1 MGGPQGV
8 GLQPHLTGHIST
20 PESCSGEDVR
30 GLCCGAE
37 EGGQEALV
45 GVGGPC
51 PGGTAPVARLL
62 GAASVGRGRWDG
74 PSGPTLCIQGGGR

>member
-1 MGGPQGV
+1 M
-8 GLQPHLTGHIST
+8 
-20 PESCSGEDVR
+20 R

-62 GAASVGRGRWDG
+62 GVAGVGRGRDG
-74 PSGPTLCIQGGGR
+74 MDQVDPHSAYRVVAGDAHRGRAPVGGVGDLGSPQPPR